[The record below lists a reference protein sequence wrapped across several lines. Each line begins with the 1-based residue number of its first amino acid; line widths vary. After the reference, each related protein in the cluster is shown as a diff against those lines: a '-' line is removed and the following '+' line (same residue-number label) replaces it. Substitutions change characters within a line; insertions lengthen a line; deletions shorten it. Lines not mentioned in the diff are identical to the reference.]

1 MNPSRSVVGKAMLN
15 RSQRLVRQVH
25 EGLLEWARVVLLDA
39 RLPMVEPL
47 SEFPPQGRSGAFL
60 TLYPYAVG
68 TAPGLTNTARP
79 AALLGL
85 TSDRA
90 PGSTGVPPSWAQLS
104 GLITEGLGVLWPRQP
119 RQPRLPAPVCP
130 VAELPGPLAE
140 WYQAQSP
147 EDPWLRDGA
156 AHLPALWW
164 IPGIDL
170 RVDFLVTGE
179 GGARGTTTDSPSPTL
194 IAALAALIAAVHH
207 EGGFDVLMEAPILDG
222 PAGSFCAALARSQPD
237 PDGGLARALQHAAE
251 TLGAPAQ
258 VSIDIVRTNELSPS
272 EMFSL
277 MQALQRPLQ
286 AASCFMLQVR
296 VGELLRFEPAALVR
310 GSDPVSGRFVVDLRS
325 KEGGP

>member
-1 MNPSRSVVGKAMLN
+1 MNPSRSLVGKAMLN

-39 RLPMVEPL
+39 KLPMVEPL

-79 AALLGL
+79 AALLGQ
-85 TSDRA
+85 SSERA
-90 PGSTGVPPSWAQLS
+90 PGTTGVPPSWAQLS
-104 GLITEGLGVLWPRQP
+104 GLITEGLGNLWPRQP
-119 RQPRLPAPVCP
+119 RQPRLPTPVCSL
-130 VAELPGPLAE
+130 ADLPPDLAA
-140 WYQAQSP
+140 WYQAQNP

-179 GGARGTTTDSPSPTL
+179 GGARGTTVDSPSPIL
-194 IAALAALIAAVHH
+194 IAALAALIAAIHH

-222 PAGSFCAALARSQPD
+222 PAASFCAALAKSQPD
-237 PDGGLARALQHAAE
+237 PDGPLAKALIQASERLA
-251 TLGAPAQ
+251 APAQ

-286 AASCFMLQVR
+286 AASCFMLQLR
-296 VGELLRFEPAALVR
+296 VGELLRFEPAALAR
-310 GSDPVSGRFVVDLRS
+310 GPDPVNGRFVVDLRD
-325 KEGGP
+325 KQGGS